1 VKCGLCCKI
10 LQHIPVLSEY
20 DIGYGVCRYLLNN
33 LCSIYED
40 RPQICNI
47 EEMYISC
54 FKEIIAENEFITLNL
69 EACIQIAEYFSDE
82 EVKQKLIKA
91 KNNNYFLPT
100 SGVA

>member
-1 VKCGLCCKI
+1 M
-10 LQHIPVLSEY
+10 LQIIPVLSEY
-20 DIGYGVCRYLLNN
+20 DTGNGVCRYLYND

-47 EEMYISC
+47 KEMYVSC
-54 FKEIIAENEFITLNL
+54 FKEIITENEFVTLNL
-69 EACIQIAEYFSDE
+69 EACMQIAEYFSDE
-82 EVKQKLIKA
+82 DVKQKLIKA